1 MARSTRTRKRKKNGS
16 LRAKLTCKRNHG
28 EAYMTKNGKKI
39 EAKVF
44 IDEPCKCRRICSSK
58 ISCEERKHIFKSF
71 WKMGNFKSQNAFICG
86 LIQQSNPKSRRPR
99 DASRMA
105 KCSTNSFFLNI
116 GDKSIKVCKTYF
128 LKTLQVSDGR
138 MTRALKKIK
147 TGQVPGSDDRGLE
160 TPSNVTPTQTFEKL
174 KEHISSFPA
183 YQSHYTRERHSENT
197 KFLNQSLNIRLMYN
211 LYKEKYKDNP
221 VTEAIYRYI
230 FNNEFNLRFH
240 HPNKDTCTKCDIF
253 KMKIATAVPQEK
265 NGLMEEHNE
274 HLSKAEKARSSLK
287 EDTELSKNVHNSV
300 YCLTFDLEKA
310 LPVPTLTCSIAYYK
324 RFMYVYN
331 FGIHECSSDVGYM
344 HLWDETIASRGSQ
357 EVASCLFKH
366 INENCTHFK
375 QIVMYSDACTG
386 QNRNIKLA
394 LVLLRLVQ
402 DKNNSIQI
410 IDHKFMT
417 SGHSFLPNDADFGV
431 IEMKAKKK
439 VQYGPSDWY
448 NIISSAKNKKPFVV
462 TKMNQNDF
470 FSTKNMENYITQRK
484 KNTEGHSVNWLKI
497 QWLRYNIDHPHSIF
511 YKESLEDA
519 EDFKTFSIKP
529 ARKGKPAFI
538 TNIGMPKLYTQLR
551 PVTEAKKK
559 DMMDLLPY
567 IPPLYHQYFLN
578 LKVVANLP
586 EEDLIE

>member
-1 MARSTRTRKRKKNGS
+1 MC
-16 LRAKLTCKRNHG
+16 LYCDNHC
-28 EAYMTKNGKKI
+28 
-39 EAKVF
+39 V
-44 IDEPCKCRRICSSK
+44 
-58 ISCEERKHIFKSF
+58 CE
-71 WKMGNFKSQNAFICG
+71 
-86 LIQQSNPKSRRPR
+86 
-99 DASRMA
+99 
-105 KCSTNSFFLNI
+105 
-116 GDKSIKVCKTYF
+116 
-128 LKTLQVSDGR
+128 
-138 MTRALKKIK
+138 
-147 TGQVPGSDDRGLE
+147 
-160 TPSNVTPTQTFEKL
+160 
-174 KEHISSFPA
+174 
-183 YQSHYTRERHSENT
+183 
-197 KFLNQSLNIRLMYN
+197 
-211 LYKEKYKDNP
+211 
-221 VTEAIYRYI
+221 
-230 FNNEFNLRFH
+230 
-240 HPNKDTCTKCDIF
+240 IF
-253 KMKIATAVPQEK
+253 KMKIATAVSQEK

-274 HLSKAEKARSSLK
+274 HLSKAENSRSSLK
-287 EDTELSKNVHNSV
+287 KDTELSKNIHNSV

-344 HLWDETIASRGSQ
+344 HLWDETIAPRGSQ
-357 EVASCLFKH
+357 EVASCLLKH

-431 IEMKAKKK
+431 IEMKAKKN
-439 VQYGPSDWY
+439 VLYGPSDWH
-448 NIISSAKNKKPFVV
+448 NIISSAKSKKPFVV
-462 TKMNQNDF
+462 TKMSQNNF
-470 FSTKNMENYITQRK
+470 LSTKNMENYITYRK
-484 KNTEGHSVNWLKI
+484 KTTEGHSVNWLKI

-511 YKESLEDA
+511 YKVSLEDA
-519 EDFKTFSIKP
+519 EDFKSFSIKP

-538 TNIGMPKLYTQLR
+538 TNIGMPKLYKQLR

-559 DMMDLLPY
+559 DMMDLLHY

-586 EEDLIE
+586 DEDLIK